1 MSVCDDC
8 PVYAPTPVFRYPNS
22 RKGDTGHCCPF
33 FLEETDEDFEGNLFR
48 MPPATCPHADA
59 LKAVVN
65 DPTLVLLAFPE
76 VVARAI
82 WRDRGSTVVATD
94 VKGEE

>member
-1 MSVCDDC
+1 VEGVECKVICKDTNWRC
-8 PVYAPTPVFRYPNS
+8 PCLKFSLPNNEFCGLLHFY
-22 RKGDTGHCCPF
+22 KNE
-33 FLEETDEDFEGNLFR
+33 L
-48 MPPATCPHADA
+48 PPATCPHADA
-59 LKAVVN
+59 LKQVLE

-82 WRDRGSTVVATD
+82 WRDRGTTVVATD